1 MRRKI
6 MSVALCSALTA
17 TLFMGGCGSDEQETL
32 SVDEFTKKLNSAM
45 TIESLENFE
54 YVGSISGDIEV
65 QQTGSETPITSKLD
79 FKLSG
84 EVDKKNNIVYCS
96 LSGDLLGLTVSE
108 ESFTKVNL
116 DDNSIVNY
124 YCEDGQWAIV
134 DEGETSSE
142 DLITFCGLLP
152 EKTMKY
158 DDLVASLKEPKVEIT
173 ENEYKLVGELDLA
186 KLLEPYSEATST
198 SVYVDM
204 LKDAKVDVSVVLE
217 KSTGYFKTLEVTIGE
232 ISTENDNFKLSTSS
246 IVLKLEIKNI
256 NNVGEVT
263 LPEVANDS
271 EEETSQVV
279 TFD

>member
-84 EVDKKNNIVYCS
+84 EVDKKNHIVYCS

>member
-232 ISTENDNFKLSTSS
+232 ISTENDKFKLSTSS